1 MIQHPSLQPWW
12 VLTSHQQELSLHAEV
27 HFVAVAML
35 VGEQQRIERRN
46 TDCSSTHKGLG
57 MFVLPEALLV
67 HWIVDT

>member
-1 MIQHPSLQPWW
+1 
-12 VLTSHQQELSLHAEV
+12 
-27 HFVAVAML
+27 ML